1 MLKIP
6 ENTSNYFS
14 YSLGQDVRPSILK
27 KAPIG
32 QKYLYRSKARRQGLK
47 GDTKTKQMALVSQ
60 GLFCCV
66 LFAGVL
72 QAMVL
77 PLATDANLVTLV
89 TPVFV
94 RAAFKWKQ

>member
-60 GLFCCV
+60 GLFCFVVCC
-66 LFAGVL
+66 L
-72 QAMVL
+72 
-77 PLATDANLVTLV
+77 LVSSRQWYCL
-89 TPVFV
+89 
-94 RAAFKWKQ
+94 WLLMLI